1 MVITTG
7 RKAACCIHLNS
18 FCSFWGN
25 ALRVGLFVTC
35 LVDSMRPS
43 IGFST
48 IELLESAGCEVVVP
62 QAQTCCGQ
70 PAWNSGDQDS
80 THKLAQKWL
89 AEFEQFDYVV
99 APSGSCAGM
108 TKTHYTEVFKNDPD
122 LKMRAA
128 RLAAR
133 TYEAH

>member
-7 RKAACCIHLNS
+7 RKTACCIHLNS
-18 FCSFWGN
+18 FGTFWGN

-48 IELLESAGCEVVVP
+48 VELLESAGCEVVVP

-70 PAWNSGDQDS
+70 PAWNSGDQES

-108 TKTHYTEVFKNDPD
+108 TKSITPKCS
-122 LKMRAA
+122 
-128 RLAAR
+128 R
-133 TYEAH
+133 TTRI